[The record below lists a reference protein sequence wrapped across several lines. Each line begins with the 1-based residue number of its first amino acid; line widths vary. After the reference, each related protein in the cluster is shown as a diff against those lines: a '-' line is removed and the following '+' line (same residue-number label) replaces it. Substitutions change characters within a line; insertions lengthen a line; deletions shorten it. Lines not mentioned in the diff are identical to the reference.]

1 MKKITFGKIISLAFL
16 ILWAFFSLAPLLWML
31 STSFKPVGSYLKVPP
46 EIFPQNPTIGNFADL
61 IKNAPHWWRWV
72 LNSLIV
78 ASIITVSNIFLCS
91 AAGYAFAKKKFIG
104 NKTIFWAI
112 ISSMM
117 IPGQVTL
124 IPLYQLISRMG
135 LINTYSALCLPSL
148 STAFG
153 IFLMKQYITS
163 ISSEMLDAG
172 KIDGC
177 SEFGLF
183 IRIIFP
189 LCKPALAVLAIFT
202 FMAQWNDFL
211 WPLVITTSVEMK
223 TLQVGLSTLQNKW
236 STDYGILM
244 AGATLSAL
252 PMIAI
257 FFSFQRYFVQG
268 LRLGA
273 VKG

>member
-1 MKKITFGKIISLAFL
+1 MKKITFGKIISLTFL
-16 ILWAFFSLAPLLWML
+16 ILWAFFSLSPLLWMI
-31 STSFKPVGSYLKVPP
+31 STAFKPIGSYLKVPP
-46 EIFPQNPTIGNFADL
+46 EIFPQNPTIGNFTEL

-72 LNSLIV
+72 LNSFIV
-78 ASIITVSNIFLCS
+78 ASTITASNVLLCS
-91 AAGYAFAKKKFIG
+91 AAGYAFAKKRFFG
-104 NKTIFWAI
+104 NKIIFWAI

-135 LINTYSALCLPSL
+135 LINTYGALCLPFLAS
-148 STAFG
+148 AFG

-163 ISSEMLDAG
+163 MSSEMFDAG
-172 KIDGC
+172 RIDGC

-183 IRIIFP
+183 TRIVLP
-189 LCKPALAVLAIFT
+189 LCKPALAVLTIFT

-211 WPLVITTSVEMK
+211 WPLVVTTTAEMK

-236 STDYGILM
+236 STDYGLLM
-244 AGATLSAL
+244 SGATLSAL
-252 PMIAI
+252 PMIII

-268 LRLGA
+268 LRLGSI
-273 VKG
+273 KG